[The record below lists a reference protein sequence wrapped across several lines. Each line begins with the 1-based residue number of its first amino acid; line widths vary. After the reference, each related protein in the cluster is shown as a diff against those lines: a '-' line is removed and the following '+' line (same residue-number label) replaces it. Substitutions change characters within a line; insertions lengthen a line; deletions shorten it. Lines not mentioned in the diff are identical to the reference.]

1 MIWVL
6 LLVHETAEETHR
18 DAGASLGH
26 ALVRDDRLQAGL
38 EQLLGHLRLQLEQVR
53 HRRLVLCRHLQVRRE
68 DEVCTA
74 DLTGQAE
81 VQLLGVLLV
90 WVRGLG
96 VLELVDVVVGKI
108 LLKGAP
114 DVVRLLRILL
124 VASGS
129 PFASSSS
136 TTPTTTCTVVTL
148 TRYKH

>member
-1 MIWVL
+1 M
-6 LLVHETAEETHR
+6 
-18 DAGASLGH
+18 
-26 ALVRDDRLQAGL
+26 
-38 EQLLGHLRLQLEQVR
+38 
-53 HRRLVLCRHLQVRRE
+53 RRE
-68 DEVCTA
+68 DEVRTA
-74 DLTGQAE
+74 GLTGQAE

-114 DVVRLLRILL
+114 DVVRLLSILL

-136 TTPTTTCTVVTL
+136 TTPTTCTVVTL
-148 TRYKH
+148 TRNKH